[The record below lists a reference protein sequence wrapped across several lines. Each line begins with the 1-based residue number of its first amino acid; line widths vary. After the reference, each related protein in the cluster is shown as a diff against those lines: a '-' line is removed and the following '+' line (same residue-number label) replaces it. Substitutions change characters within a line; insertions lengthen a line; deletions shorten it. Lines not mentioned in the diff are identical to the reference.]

1 MFIGRKEELKQLES
15 IYSSD
20 HSNLLVLYG
29 REGIGK
35 TALALNFSEG
45 RDHSYYQSVMVSEAE
60 QERRLE
66 DMFAGSLNLSGTL
79 KNNDL
84 ASETSED
91 SGKGGDSGKKIL
103 IIDEFHYAMN
113 QQLMA
118 SLLSLV
124 SHEEKYGKYMILLLS
139 SSINWVEN
147 SMILEY
153 KEFAKAIT
161 GIIKLKELSFADT
174 VSWFPKVSA
183 SDCVV
188 IRALLGGVPK
198 YLRLW
203 QENRRIRENMINLFF
218 SPDSVLKN
226 EAEYQL
232 KLELR
237 ELGAYN
243 TILTA
248 LASGRIK
255 LNDIYEYTGFN
266 RAKISVYIKNLI
278 EMDIVEKVYSINVRN
293 SENTKKGLY
302 RIKDNFINFYYAYVF
317 PNVSKIETGEGRS
330 VYNEFV
336 VPDFDRFMRT
346 AFADVCRE
354 YLDIMAKYRKLGKN
368 YNEWH
373 YWFGKNGILDVIG
386 MDPEENILVA
396 TCVYSDKKTDVNQ
409 YEEMKELIAQAGIK
423 PSKLCIFSKT
433 GFTPELTKE
442 AKNDSVM
449 IVSLNDF

>member
-20 HSNLLVLYG
+20 HSNLIVLYG

-35 TALALNFSEG
+35 TALALNFSEKKKY
-45 RDHSYYQSVMVSEAE
+45 SYYQSVMVSENE
-60 QERRLE
+60 QGKRLE
-66 DMFAGSLNLSGTL
+66 ELFASSL
-79 KNNDL
+79 DL
-84 ASETSED
+84 NTDAEPVQDSE
-91 SGKGGDSGKKIL
+91 KKVL

-113 QQLMA
+113 AQLMA
-118 SLLSLV
+118 ALLKIIGN
-124 SHEEKYGKYMILLLS
+124 EDKYGKYMILLLS

-153 KEFAKAIT
+153 KEFSKAIT
-161 GIIKLKELSFADT
+161 GIIKIKELSFADT
-174 VSWFPKVSA
+174 VSWFPKASA

-188 IRALLGGVPK
+188 IRALLGGIPK
-198 YLRLW
+198 YMRLW
-203 QENRRIRENMINLFF
+203 QENRRIRENMLNLFF
-218 SPDSVLKN
+218 SADSVLKN

-278 EMDIVEKVYSINVRN
+278 EMDIVEKIYSINVRN

-317 PNVSKIETGEGRS
+317 PNVSKIETGDGRA
-330 VYNEFV
+330 VYNECV

-354 YLDIMAKYRKLGKN
+354 YLDIMSKYRKLGKN

-373 YWFGKNGILDVIG
+373 YWFGKNGILDVVG
-386 MDPEENILVA
+386 MDQEENMLVA
-396 TCVYSDKKTDVNQ
+396 TCVYSDKKTDVDQ
-409 YEEMKELIAQAGIK
+409 YEEMKKLIGQAGIR
-423 PSKLCIFSKT
+423 PSKLCIFSKS
-433 GFTPELTKE
+433 GFTPELQKE
-442 AKNDSVM
+442 AKYDSVM
-449 IVSLNDF
+449 IVSLSDF

>member
-15 IYSSD
+15 IYGSD
-20 HSNLLVLYG
+20 HSNMLVLYG

-35 TALALNFSEG
+35 TALALNFSES
-45 RDHSYYQSVMVSEAE
+45 RDFIYYQSVMVSDAE
-60 QERRLE
+60 QEKRLDE
-66 DMFAGSLNLSGTL
+66 IFS
-79 KNNDL
+79 
-84 ASETSED
+84 ASINMKTVSTPEQD
-91 SGKGGDSGKKIL
+91 SQDAERTPDKKIL

-113 QQLMA
+113 SQLVG
-118 SLLSLV
+118 SLLKLISN
-124 SHEEKYGKYMILLLS
+124 EDKYGRFMILLLS

-147 SMILEY
+147 SMVVDY
-153 KEFAKAIT
+153 KEFSKAIT
-161 GIIKLKELSFADT
+161 GIIKLKELTFADT
-174 VSWFPKVSA
+174 VSWFPKASA
-183 SDCVV
+183 SDCVI

-198 YLRLW
+198 YLKLW
-203 QENRRIRENMINLFF
+203 QENRRIRENMLNLFF
-218 SPDSVLKN
+218 SPESILKN

-278 EMDIVEKVYSINVRN
+278 EMDIVEKIYSVNVRN

-317 PNVSKIETGEGRS
+317 PNVSRIETGEGRN
-330 VYNEFV
+330 VYNEEV
-336 VPDFDRFMRT
+336 VPDFDRYMRG

-354 YLDIMAKYRKLGKN
+354 YLDIMSKYRKLGKN

-386 MDPEENILVA
+386 MDPEENLLVA
-396 TCVYSDKKTDVNQ
+396 TCIYSDKKTDVDQ
-409 YEEMKELIAQAGIK
+409 YEEMKKLISQAGIK
-423 PSKLCIFSKT
+423 PTKLCIFSKS
-433 GFTPELTKE
+433 GFTQELQKE
-442 AKNDSVM
+442 AKADSVM
-449 IVSLNDF
+449 TVSLNDF

>member
-15 IYSSD
+15 IYGSD
-20 HSNLLVLYG
+20 HSNMLVLYG

-35 TALALNFSEG
+35 TALALNFSES
-45 RDHSYYQSVMVSEAE
+45 RDFIYYQSVMVSDAE
-60 QERRLE
+60 QEKRLDE
-66 DMFAGSLNLSGTL
+66 IFS
-79 KNNDL
+79 
-84 ASETSED
+84 ASINMKTVSTPEQD
-91 SGKGGDSGKKIL
+91 SQDTERTPEKKIL

-113 QQLMA
+113 SQLVG
-118 SLLSLV
+118 SLLKLISN
-124 SHEEKYGKYMILLLS
+124 EDKYGRFMILLLS

-147 SMILEY
+147 SMVVDY
-153 KEFAKAIT
+153 KEFSKAIT
-161 GIIKLKELSFADT
+161 GIIKLKELTFADT
-174 VSWFPKVSA
+174 VSWFPKASA
-183 SDCVV
+183 SDCVI

-198 YLRLW
+198 YLKLW
-203 QENRRIRENMINLFF
+203 QENRRIRENMLNLFF
-218 SPDSVLKN
+218 SPESILKN

-278 EMDIVEKVYSINVRN
+278 EMDIVEKIYSVNVRN

-317 PNVSKIETGEGRS
+317 PNVSRIETGEGRN
-330 VYNEFV
+330 VYNEEV
-336 VPDFDRFMRT
+336 VPDFDRYMRG

-354 YLDIMAKYRKLGKN
+354 YLDIMSKYRKLGKN

-386 MDPEENILVA
+386 MDPEENLLVA
-396 TCVYSDKKTDVNQ
+396 TCIYSDKKTDVDQ
-409 YEEMKELIAQAGIK
+409 YEEMKKLISQAGIK
-423 PSKLCIFSKT
+423 PTKLCIFSKS
-433 GFTPELTKE
+433 GFTQELQKE
-442 AKNDSVM
+442 AKADSVM
-449 IVSLNDF
+449 TVSLNDF

>member
-15 IYSSD
+15 IYGSD
-20 HSNLLVLYG
+20 HSNMLVLYG

-35 TALALNFSEG
+35 TALALNFSES
-45 RDHSYYQSVMVSEAE
+45 RDYIYYQSVMVSDAE
-60 QERRLE
+60 QEKRLDE
-66 DMFAGSLNLSGTL
+66 IFSASINMPAKSGT
-79 KNNDL
+79 ND
-84 ASETSED
+84 
-91 SGKGGDSGKKIL
+91 GDNENTDGIAPKKIL

-113 QQLMA
+113 SQLVG
-118 SLLSLV
+118 SLLKLTSN
-124 SHEEKYGKYMILLLS
+124 EEKYGRFMILLLS

-147 SMILEY
+147 SMVVEY
-153 KEFAKAIT
+153 KEFSKAIT
-161 GIIKLKELSFADT
+161 GIIKLKELTFADT
-174 VSWFPKVSA
+174 VSWFPKASA
-183 SDCVV
+183 SDCVI

-203 QENRRIRENMINLFF
+203 QDNRRIRENILNLFF
-218 SPDSVLKN
+218 SSESVLKN

-278 EMDIVEKVYSINVRN
+278 EMDIVEKIYSVNVRN

-302 RIKDNFINFYYAYVF
+302 RIKDDFINFYYAYVF
-317 PNVSKIETGEGRS
+317 PNVSRIETGQGKA
-330 VYNEFV
+330 VYNSEV

-354 YLDIMAKYRKLGKN
+354 YLDIMSKYRKLGKN

-386 MDPEENILVA
+386 MDPEENLLVA
-396 TCVYSDKKTDVNQ
+396 TCIYSDKKTDVDQ
-409 YEEMKELIAQAGIK
+409 YEEMKKLVSQAGIK
-423 PSKLCIFSKT
+423 PTKMCIFSKS
-433 GFTPELTKE
+433 GFTPELQKE
-442 AKNDSVM
+442 AKADSVM
-449 IVSLNDF
+449 TVSLNDF